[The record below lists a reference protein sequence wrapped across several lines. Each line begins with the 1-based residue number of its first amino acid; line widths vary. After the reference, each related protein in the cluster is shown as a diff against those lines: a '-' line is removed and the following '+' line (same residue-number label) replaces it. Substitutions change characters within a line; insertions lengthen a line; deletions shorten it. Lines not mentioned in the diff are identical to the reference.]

1 MLTDDAKAKERIG
14 PSPSKRGLFL
24 VELMHQSFQ
33 SCGDLVGV
41 GPLEFDFDVIS
52 ATGVERLLATAIGA
66 RKTLKASLRRP

>member
-14 PSPSKRGLFL
+14 PSPSKRAFVL

-41 GPLEFDFDVIS
+41 GPLEFDFDVI
-52 ATGVERLLATAIGA
+52 
-66 RKTLKASLRRP
+66 LRQALNVSWQLQ